1 MSEEIE
7 ESVYLNFPKRFD
19 FKSEEEFQESVDNYY
34 KENGLKQQNDFSD
47 DEKRAVIEDCTVNLI
62 GPKVLSQKY
71 KTTIFVIRRIVSKT
85 GLSITPDDLSLY
97 PDFPK
102 KTEEMTEDQYQAR
115 ITLSVLETINISL
128 SVFYLQGEAQK
139 LQLSLNQVI

>member
-1 MSEEIE
+1 MSSEIE
-7 ESVYLNFPKRFD
+7 ESVYENFPKRFD
-19 FKSEEEFQESVDNYY
+19 FKSEEEFQEGIDNYY
-34 KENGLKQQNDFSD
+34 KENGLKKQDDFSD
-47 DEKRAVIEDCTVNLI
+47 DEKKSVVEDCTVNLI

-102 KTEEMTEDQYQAR
+102 KTEEMTEEQFQAKN
-115 ITLSVLETINISL
+115 TLSGLKTNE
-128 SVFYLQGEAQK
+128 Y
-139 LQLSLNQVI
+139 

>member
-1 MSEEIE
+1 MSSEIE
-7 ESVYLNFPKRFD
+7 ESVYENFPKRFD
-19 FKSEEEFQESVDNYY
+19 FKSEEEFQEGIDNYY
-34 KENGLKQQNDFSD
+34 KENGLKKEDDFSD
-47 DEKRAVIEDCTVNLI
+47 DEKKSVVEDCTVNLI

-102 KTEEMTEDQYQAR
+102 KTEEMTEEQFQAKN
-115 ITLSVLETINISL
+115 TLSGLKTNE
-128 SVFYLQGEAQK
+128 Y
-139 LQLSLNQVI
+139 